1 MRHSGV
7 RRWPSSR
14 YTRETNLCLKLLSE
28 LGFKDEL
35 ELGRKNDMKFTIR
48 DAKPDDA
55 AGIVAIFNPIIE
67 ARSFTLFDTPFS
79 IEAERSYIVGLT
91 QRDIFHVAV
100 RSSDEAIV
108 GFQSMYPFATYT
120 HAVDHVGVIGTYID
134 LGSRREGIASLL
146 FPVTFEAARRK
157 GYEKIFTYIL
167 ADNQPALATYQKHG
181 FRIVGKAERHAKLHG
196 RYVDVILVEKPL
208 L

>member
-1 MRHSGV
+1 MRHSVV
-7 RRWPSSR
+7 RRWPSSP
-14 YTRETNLCLKLLSE
+14 YARETKSCVKLLIE

-35 ELGRKNDMKFTIR
+35 ELRRKTDMELTIR
-48 DAKPDDA
+48 DAKPDDG
-55 AGIVAIFNPIIE
+55 AGVVAIFNPIIE

-108 GFQSMYPFATYT
+108 GFQSMSPFATYT